1 MLSLYTSPGFP
12 DPRFFDLSPSL
23 SRLARRHAE
32 KADALTLCE
41 AWRHLRALPT
51 RRNRAVM
58 LVVLDELERRDPSAF
73 RTWLADVGPHL
84 PSPAPY
90 FGA

>member
-1 MLSLYTSPGFP
+1 MLALYTAPGFP

-23 SRLARRHAE
+23 VRLARRQAAR
-32 KADALTLCE
+32 ADALALC
-41 AWRHLRALPT
+41 AVWRHLRALPT

-58 LVVLDELERRDPSAF
+58 LAVLDELERRDPAAF
-73 RTWLADVGPHL
+73 RAWLADVGPHL

-90 FGA
+90 FCA